1 LRPASCVDNLIKIV
15 YNILMP
21 EKYLG
26 DNEIQQS
33 NAPLI
38 ELRRSLIEAYYYDE
52 EPFLDIGDSD
62 MSDIETNDY
71 CVGEFRL
78 STEGVDL
85 PFKAGDRALCEVVF
99 GAPGS
104 SDKSVSF
111 VFKPTNILNRSRYM
125 YRVVPANDT
134 GELLVVAGDAVR
146 ASTYSYGCAH
156 GWEYTDNLR
165 AVEDS
170 RGFISNMTKAFGK
183 LRP

>member
-1 LRPASCVDNLIKIV
+1 
-15 YNILMP
+15 MP

-38 ELRRSLIEAYYYDE
+38 ELRRSLSEAFYYKE
-52 EPFLDIGDSD
+52 EPFLDIGDPD

-71 CVGEFRL
+71 CVREVRL
-78 STEGVDL
+78 STESLDL
-85 PFKAGDRALCEVVF
+85 PFESGDRALCEVVF
-99 GAPGS
+99 GAPES

-125 YRVVPANDT
+125 YRVVPANET

-156 GWEYTDNLR
+156 GWEHTDNLR
-165 AVEDS
+165 IVEDS
-170 RGFISNMTKAFGK
+170 RGFISNMTKAFDK
-183 LRP
+183 PRP